1 MLVFPVI
8 NFCRGLCILFGHKFL
23 TVLLITSL
31 FSIKWEINAHSLSP
45 VSVVYY
51 IHLSVV
57 CRLLEFLSFLCNCF
71 V

>member
-8 NFCRGLCILFGHKFL
+8 DFCRGLHILFGHTFL
-23 TVLLITSL
+23 TILPITS
-31 FSIKWEINAHSLSP
+31 FSSLKWEINAHGLSP
-45 VSVVYY
+45 VSVGYY

-57 CRLLEFLSFLCNCF
+57 CSLLGFLSFLCNCS